1 MNCHRHK
8 EMSATVEVQDH
19 KEFLKSKPR
28 NKQRNDEEDKDA
40 HIIIIDNPFEWG

>member
-8 EMSATVEVQDH
+8 EMSATIEVQDH
-19 KEFLKSKPR
+19 KEFPKSKPR